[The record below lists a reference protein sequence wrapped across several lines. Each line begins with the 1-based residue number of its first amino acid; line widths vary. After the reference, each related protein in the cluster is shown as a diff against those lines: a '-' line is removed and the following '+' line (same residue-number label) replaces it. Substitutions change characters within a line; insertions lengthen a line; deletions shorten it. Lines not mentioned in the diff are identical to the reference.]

1 MDRKTK
7 TLIWLLSSVIVVL
20 ATILIVVLLDR
31 GSDTNKQT
39 TIAQSTGQPA
49 ETEKTEETKPK
60 LTVDEVL
67 QAFKD
72 AGLEAENPR
81 EMTKQDYGFAPMK
94 AQEAKRFF
102 IPSLGKDAGGRI
114 FSFDNIADLKQTKE
128 YYDAAGRESAI
139 LFSWTIE
146 KGNILVQ
153 LNSDLP
159 KEKYEKYKKVL
170 DELAAKKGLK

>member
-1 MDRKTK
+1 MDRKLK
-7 TLIWLLSSVIVVL
+7 ALVWLLSGVVVVL
-20 ATILIVVLLDR
+20 AIILTVVLTSDR
-31 GSDTNKQT
+31 ETTQT
-39 TIAQSTGQPA
+39 ATTQPA
-49 ETEKTEETKPK
+49 ETEKAEQTEQTEQTERK

-81 EMTKQDYGFAPMK
+81 EMTKEDYGLAPMK

-102 IPSLGKDAGGRI
+102 IPSLGEDAGGRI
-114 FSFDNIADLKQTKE
+114 FSFDNKADLKQTKE
-128 YYDAAGRESAI
+128 FYDSAGKESAI

-153 LNSDLP
+153 INGDLP
-159 KEKYEKYKKVL
+159 KEKYEKYKKAL
-170 DELAAKKGLK
+170 DELAAKKGL

>member
-1 MDRKTK
+1 MNQKAI
-7 TLIWLLSSVIVVL
+7 IWVLSGIIVVL
-20 ATILIVVLLDR
+20 VLVLAAVLLNQDR
-31 GSDTNKQT
+31 EADIQT
-39 TIAQSTGQPA
+39 TTTQPT
-49 ETEKTEETKPK
+49 EQPTETKKTEKIEPK

-67 QAFKD
+67 QAFKA

-81 EMTKQDYGFAPMK
+81 DMTKQDYGFAPMK

-102 IPSLGKDAGGRI
+102 IPSLGEDAGGRI
-114 FSFDNIADLKQTKE
+114 FSFDNMADLKQTKE
-128 YYDAAGRESAI
+128 FYDAAGRESAI

-153 LNSDLP
+153 LNGDLP
-159 KEKYEKYKKVL
+159 KEKYEKYKKAL

>member
-1 MDRKTK
+1 MDRKLK
-7 TLIWLLSSVIVVL
+7 TVVWLLSGVVVILAIILTVVL
-20 ATILIVVLLDR
+20 VSDRDETNTQTAT
-31 GSDTNKQT
+31 T
-39 TIAQSTGQPA
+39 QPA
-49 ETEKTEETKPK
+49 ETEKAEQTERK

-81 EMTKQDYGFAPMK
+81 EMTKEDYGLAPMK

-102 IPSLGKDAGGRI
+102 IPSLGEDAGGRI
-114 FSFDNIADLKQTKE
+114 FSFDNKADLKQTKE
-128 YYDAAGRESAI
+128 FYDSAGKESAI

-153 LNSDLP
+153 INGDLP
-159 KEKYEKYKKVL
+159 KEKYEKYKKAL
-170 DELAAKKGLK
+170 DELAAKKGL

>member
-1 MDRKTK
+1 MDRKLK
-7 TLIWLLSSVIVVL
+7 AMVWLLSGVVVVL
-20 ATILIVVLLDR
+20 AIILTVVLTSDR
-31 GSDTNKQT
+31 ETTQT
-39 TIAQSTGQPA
+39 ATTQPA
-49 ETEKTEETKPK
+49 ETEKVEQNEQTEHK

-81 EMTKQDYGFAPMK
+81 EMTKEDYGLAPMK

-102 IPSLGKDAGGRI
+102 IPSLGEDAGGRI
-114 FSFDNIADLKQTKE
+114 FSFDNKADLKQTKE
-128 YYDAAGRESAI
+128 FYDSAGKESAI

-153 LNSDLP
+153 INGDLP
-159 KEKYEKYKKVL
+159 KEKYEKYKKAL
-170 DELAAKKGLK
+170 DELAAKKGL